1 MFNCPNQ
8 SNPPLLPDTT
18 LFQTFLSLSITQ
30 VNASV
35 QNETTFLYFS
45 FSASNCGSI
54 LYGPSGSFQSTNF
67 PNNYPNNEYCTWEI
81 QVPQG
86 KKVLLDFE
94 ELRTEENK
102 DFVFIYDTGKTD
114 PVIAFSGIKDKPRAI
129 TSSGNSI
136 RVRFVSN
143 GEYANNGFKVSYKQ
157 TGKISSKQ
165 FFKIKKSIF
174 IVYFCL
180 A

>member
-1 MFNCPNQ
+1 MR
-8 SNPPLLPDTT
+8 
-18 LFQTFLSLSITQ
+18 
-30 VNASV
+30 
-35 QNETTFLYFS
+35 
-45 FSASNCGSI
+45 
-54 LYGPSGSFQSTNF
+54 
-67 PNNYPNNEYCTWEI
+67 
-81 QVPQG
+81 
-86 KKVLLDFE
+86 LDFE

-143 GEYANNGFKVSYKQ
+143 GAYTNNGFKVSYKK

-165 FFKIKKSIF
+165 FFKIKKTF
-174 IVYFCL
+174 L
-180 A
+180 